1 MAESAPELPVFVM
14 SEATAVAAL
23 PGARLPAAYE
33 TARLALRQCA
43 RVDECKDWAD
53 RAAALASYAKQ
64 AEDEELLKM
73 ARRIQVRAVDRCGE
87 ILGEIEAATNR
98 HDVSSGR
105 DAPTSKGRF
114 AAGKEAGLSKDQ
126 AVTALRVHNVPR
138 DEFEAA
144 VESDN
149 PPTVTALAERGK
161 QSRPA
166 KPLLDLGERT
176 PAEFEAATQLIGAVD
191 YFFRTVAP
199 IELTLAVRGCRPEER
214 TNLRTRAGELIN
226 WADKVRET
234 LGEA

>member
-1 MAESAPELPVFVM
+1 
-14 SEATAVAAL
+14 
-23 PGARLPAAYE
+23 
-33 TARLALRQCA
+33 LRQCA

-87 ILGEIEAATNR
+87 LLEEIEPKPGLRTDLEPSRGTPTRFTAA
-98 HDVSSGR
+98 
-105 DAPTSKGRF
+105 KG
-114 AAGKEAGLSKDQ
+114 AGLSKDQ

-176 PAEFEAATQLIGAVD
+176 PAEFEAATQLIGTVD
-191 YFFRTVAP
+191 YFFRTIDA
-199 IELTLAVRGCRPEER
+199 IDLSLAVRGCRLEER
-214 TNLRTRAGELIN
+214 TNLRARAGELIN
-226 WADKVRET
+226 WAGKVLEV
-234 LGEA
+234 LGEG

>member
-1 MAESAPELPVFVM
+1 MAAGAPELPVFVM

-23 PGARLPAAYE
+23 PGARMPAAYE
-33 TARLALRQCA
+33 TARLALRQCT

-87 ILGEIEAATNR
+87 ILGEIEKAHGANQNIKGGNPPKVQTRKNAA
-98 HDVSSGR
+98 D
-105 DAPTSKGRF
+105 
-114 AAGKEAGLSKDQ
+114 EAGLSPDQ
-126 AVTALRVHNVPR
+126 AKTALRVHNVPR
-138 DEFEAA
+138 DEFEVA

-149 PPTVTALAERGK
+149 PPTVTTLAERGK

-191 YFFRTVAP
+191 YFFRTIGAVD
-199 IELTLAVRGCRPEER
+199 LTLAVRGCRPEER
-214 TNLRTRAGELIN
+214 TNLRARAGELIN
-226 WADKVRET
+226 WAGKVLEI
-234 LGEA
+234 LEG